1 MSMILFRCDSVY
13 QLMNAIQIK
22 ISFLQDQKADLLL
35 SDHTNFDALIPFIK
49 ESQVFSEVKRLFSK
63 QKADEYWTYSK
74 KERKEISLHPQ
85 EYIDTEFLDKEY
97 TDFYIS
103 FDTAYAK
110 LMYYAMVQKGMHPRV
125 HLFEDGM
132 ATYVCDVK
140 QRCMEDGMDHE
151 AYKEEQFINQIDR
164 LLLYEPD
171 LFTGNLMPFPIKKIP
186 KIQYKEPKI
195 VKLFHDIF
203 GQTKM
208 PKEKYIF
215 LEEAFVDDKIPS
227 NDLELLLSIAELVG
241 KDQMIIKLH
250 PRNKINRF
258 EKYGLKTMK
267 QTQVPWEIMLMD
279 HEITDKVLFTISS
292 NASITS
298 KLIFEKNMN
307 LIMLYR
313 TFFGKTWLMG
323 NANFKE
329 YHERSIKEF
338 NKDRKNIYCPNSMDE
353 IKEIL
358 KYIEGVGKIEARS

>member
-1 MSMILFRCDSVY
+1 MILFRCDSVY

-22 ISFLQDQKADLLL
+22 ISLLKDQKADLLL
-35 SDHTNFDALIPFIK
+35 SDHTNFDALIPALK
-49 ESQVFSEVKRLFSK
+49 ESHVFSKVMRLYSK
-63 QKADEYWTYSK
+63 KKADEFWMYSK
-74 KERKEISLHPQ
+74 QERKKISLHPK
-85 EYIDTEFLDKEY
+85 EYIDCDFLETDY
-97 TDFYIS
+97 TDFYLS

-110 LMYYAMVQKGMHPRV
+110 LMYYAMVQNGMHPKV

-151 AYKEEQFINQIDR
+151 AYKENQFINQIDR
-164 LLLYEPD
+164 LLLYEPE
-171 LFTGNLMPFPIKKIP
+171 LFTANKMPFPIEKIP
-186 KIQYKEPKI
+186 KIEYQDPKI
-195 VKLFHDIF
+195 KKLFHDLF

-208 PKEKYIF
+208 PEEKYIF

-227 NDLELLLSIAELVG
+227 NDLELILSIAELVG
-241 KDQMIIKLH
+241 KDQLIIKLH
-250 PRNKINRF
+250 PRNKVNRF

-279 HEITDKVLFTISS
+279 HEITNKILFTISS

-307 LIMLYR
+307 VIMLYR
-313 TFFGKTWLMG
+313 MFLGKTWLMG

-329 YHERSIKEF
+329 YHEKSIKQF

-358 KYIEGVGKIEARS
+358 KYIEGVGRIESRS